1 MRAMTALVAGV
12 LTMGGLA
19 GPAAAE
25 SYVYAG
31 QWGTQGTGPG
41 QFSVI
46 SGIAWEAGRVYV
58 TDMVPLLTER
68 VQVFDASGALI
79 AEGKDWDEESGATG
93 GVDVDA
99 AGAIYTSVVDVF
111 TKTDAAFT
119 LLLRRGREDLS
130 PPPALFR
137 PTDVA
142 VAPSGEILIAEMSE
156 HRIAR
161 LSAAGDLLG
170 TIGSQGAGDGQFS
183 FVGGVAVAPDGSIY
197 ATDHL
202 GNRVLRFSASGQF
215 ISAWGTKGAEPGQFT
230 SPRGIDVD
238 GAGNVYVA
246 DWIGQRVQKFTAD
259 GTFVC
264 AFGEAGSANG
274 EFNGPVDVAV
284 AADGSAVY
292 VADLLNYR
300 VQRFDHQP

>member
-1 MRAMTALVAGV
+1 MRATMALTAGLLAI
-12 LTMGGLA
+12 GGLA

-31 QWGTQGTGPG
+31 QWGAQGTGPA

-46 SGIAWEAGRVYV
+46 SGIACEGGRVYV

-68 VQVFDASGALI
+68 VQVFDASGVLV

-99 AGAIYTSVVDVF
+99 AGAVYTSVVDVF
-111 TKTDAAFT
+111 TKTDAAFA
-119 LLLRRGREDLS
+119 LALRREREDLS

-142 VAPSGEILIAEMSE
+142 VASSGEILIAEMAE
-156 HRIAR
+156 HRITR
-161 LSAAGDLLG
+161 LSPAGGLLG
-170 TIGSQGAGDGQFS
+170 TIGSQGAGDGQFN

-230 SPRGIDVD
+230 NPRGIDID
-238 GAGNVYVA
+238 AAGQVYVA

-259 GTFVC
+259 GAFVC
-264 AFGEAGSANG
+264 AFGEPGSADG
-274 EFNGPVDVAV
+274 QFNGPVDVAV
-284 AADGSAVY
+284 AADGSAIY

-300 VQRFDHQP
+300 IQRFDRQP

>member
-1 MRAMTALVAGV
+1 MRVTVALMTGLLVI
-12 LTMGGLA
+12 A
-19 GPAAAE
+19 GPAGAE

-46 SGIAWEAGRVYV
+46 SGIAWEGGRVYV

-68 VQVFDASGALI
+68 VQVFDGGGALI
-79 AEGKDWDEESGATG
+79 AEGKDWDEKAGATG

-99 AGAIYTSVVDVF
+99 TGAIYTSVVDVF
-111 TKTDAAFT
+111 TKTDAAFALT
-119 LLLRRGREDLS
+119 LRRQREDLS
-130 PPPALFR
+130 PAPALFK

-142 VAPSGEILIAEMSE
+142 VTPSGEICVAEADR
-156 HRIAR
+156 HRITR
-161 LSAAGDLLG
+161 LSPAGDLLG
-170 TIGSQGAGDGQFS
+170 TVGSQGSGDGQFH

-202 GNRVLRFSASGQF
+202 GNRVLRFGASGQF
-215 ISAWGTKGAEPGQFT
+215 ISAWGAAGTGPGQFT
-230 SPRGIDVD
+230 NPRGIDVD

-264 AFGEAGSANG
+264 AFGARGSG
-274 EFNGPVDVAV
+274 DGQFDGPVDVAV

-300 VQRFDHQP
+300 IQRFNRQP